1 MPKVSISCPH
11 CHTGMIQGRLRCAKQ
26 AIYITSPQSLRGS
39 TLQALI
45 CPVCWHVEL
54 RADHP
59 EDLTRHDF
67 SEEELDALLGDDSE
81 VRLE

>member
-1 MPKVSISCPH
+1 MSKVSVVCPH
-11 CHTGMIQGRLRCAKQ
+11 CSTEMIQGRLRCAKEV
-26 AIYITSPQSLRGS
+26 IYITSPQSLRGS

-45 CPVCWHVEL
+45 CPACRHVEL
-54 RADHP
+54 RAVHP

-67 SEEELDALLGDDSE
+67 SEEELDALFGDDSE